1 MAYYYEKK
9 TEVYRLSRLHHSDKM
24 DGNGIRKVLSVGLL
38 HEAEEMLEDL
48 EFSREISG
56 DSIGDGNIQ

>member
-1 MAYYYEKK
+1 MNKK
-9 TEVYRLSRLHHSDKM
+9 PEGYRINWLHHSDRM
-24 DGNGIRKVLSVGLL
+24 VGNSIPKVLNVGLL

-56 DSIGDGNIQ
+56 DSNENGNIQ